1 MNYKQKKQYIQF
13 NVIAFLS
20 LCDSIF
26 NMKIIK
32 DSNPIMRKKSVEVPL
47 PLSEEDRNTLNMMSE
62 YLKNSQDDEWAE
74 KHNVRPGIG
83 LAAIQIGLLK
93 RMFVIYLPY
102 GDRLIEYQL
111 VNPKIIETSV
121 KRAALENGEGC
132 LSVDKNH
139 HGLVHRY
146 YKIKIKA
153 FNALTNKE
161 EIIVE
166 SGYPAIALQH
176 EYDHLEGM
184 FFYDRIN
191 KFNPNEPYPN
201 EEII

>member
-1 MNYKQKKQYIQF
+1 MNMRTIIYIL
-13 NVIAFLS
+13 LS
-20 LCDSIF
+20 LCDSIKTKI
-26 NMKIIK
+26 MKIIK
-32 DSNPIMRKKSVEVPL
+32 DTNPIMRKKSLEVPL
-47 PLSEEDRNTLNMMSE
+47 PLSEEDRRTLNMMSE
-62 YLKNSQDDEWAE
+62 YLKKSQDEEWA
-74 KHNVRPGIG
+74 KKNNVRPGIG

-93 RMFVIYLPY
+93 RMFVIYLPF

-111 VNPKIIETSV
+111 VNPKIIETSA
-121 KRAALENGEGC
+121 KKAALEYGEGC
-132 LSVDKNH
+132 LSVAKNH
-139 HGLVHRY
+139 EGLVHRY

-166 SGYPAIALQH
+166 TGYPAIALQH

-191 KFNPNEPYPN
+191 KFAPDKPYPG